1 MFRVTSCYLQYVVS
15 CVFIT
20 YENRKLTSPAIK
32 ALVKV
37 IYTGFK
43 SEIVDDTGIEQVDA
57 PVAGPVGDKLLL
69 KFAAVKQNS
78 QWRRCQTLYSELR
91 LHMVIHAKKISH
103 SHL

>member
-78 QWRRCQTLYSELR
+78 QMAAMSNF
-91 LHMVIHAKKISH
+91 VF
-103 SHL
+103 